1 MQNLLALLGSEKREF
16 LGDPDFGVAIKRYIF
31 EQNNYVLRDIIIDE
45 LFTQISLFI
54 PQVIINRKDI
64 SIIQNGK
71 GKRARLEAII
81 KVTNRLDFTTSM
93 FSLVLFDNEGVSMIN
108 EKELKISN
116 KSYIN
121 KDFQK
126 LYPDILDLARKAIS

>member
-1 MQNLLALLGSEKREF
+1 MKSIQFPKMFNSSSTNVTTTNLQATMQNLLALLGSEKREF

-64 SIIQNGK
+64 SIIQNGN
-71 GKRARLEAII
+71 GKRARLEATI
-81 KVTNRLDFTTSM
+81 KVTNRLDFTTNM
-93 FSLVLFDNEGVSMIN
+93 FSLVLFDNEG
-108 EKELKISN
+108 E
-116 KSYIN
+116 
-121 KDFQK
+121 
-126 LYPDILDLARKAIS
+126 

>member
-1 MQNLLALLGSEKREF
+1 MKSIQFPKMFNSSSTNVTTTNLQATMQNLLALLGSEKREF

-93 FSLVLFDNEGVSMIN
+93 FSLVLFDNEG
-108 EKELKISN
+108 E
-116 KSYIN
+116 
-121 KDFQK
+121 
-126 LYPDILDLARKAIS
+126 